1 MVNIVPIQLAKNSD
15 KPLYLQIS
23 KQIAD
28 LIEAGSLTQGQRL
41 PAIRKLAE
49 QLKVNSIT
57 VVKAYQHLVQFGY
70 ALSKTGSGFYVGKD
84 DNKSLQITT
93 DFEEMLPDGFQEEE
107 ILVMSRG
114 QITLHDNSINFAS
127 ATPTPD
133 LFPVEEFQQALV
145 EVLNRDKGEAFG
157 YHESSGYWPL
167 RDSISGFLQDN
178 YAIRTTAD
186 NIQII
191 SGAQQGID
199 VIAKAVLRPGEYV
212 LVENPTY
219 TGALAVFKSREAQ
232 ILGIPIEPDG
242 MNIEA
247 LEKSLRRYR
256 PKLVYTMPN
265 YQNPTTYCY
274 SEQKKKRLLE
284 LALQYDFYIIEDDF
298 LSDLDFK
305 NTSSH
310 RTLKAIDKYNRV
322 LYIKSF
328 SKVLMPGLRIGFLI
342 TPTSLFERIMQAKH
356 ATDISSSGFIQ
367 RAFDI
372 YLQKGIW
379 GKHLHYMKDIYRQR
393 YETMLNKLEDLQKL
407 GFKWHDPKGG
417 LNFWLELPP
426 EINATE
432 FYYDC
437 EKRDVLLAPG
447 KLFYIPPAAAGE
459 KYVRLSYAAV
469 YPQDIVKG
477 LDKIGE
483 IIKQK
488 RRQTDKLHV
497 HYSPLI

>member
-1 MVNIVPIQLAKNSD
+1 MAKIIPIQLEKNSD

-28 LIEAGSLTQGQRL
+28 LIEAGSLAQGQRL

-49 QLKVNSIT
+49 QLKVNNIT
-57 VVKAYQHLVQFGY
+57 VVKAYQHLVQYGY

-84 DNKSLQITT
+84 ENKSLQQAVN
-93 DFEEMLPDGFQEEE
+93 FEEMLPDGFQEEE

-114 QITLHDNSINFAS
+114 QISIHDNSINFAS
-127 ATPTPD
+127 ATPAPD

-178 YAIRTTAD
+178 YAIKTTAD

-242 MNIEA
+242 INIEA

-305 NTSSH
+305 NASGH

-379 GKHLHYMKDIYRQR
+379 GKHLNYMKDIYHKR
-393 YETMLNKLEDLQKL
+393 YETMLNKLGDLRES
-407 GFKWHDPKGG
+407 GVNWHDPKGG

-426 EINATE
+426 DINATE
-432 FYYDC
+432 LYYDC
-437 EKRDVLLAPG
+437 EKKDVLLAPG
-447 KLFYIPPAAAGE
+447 KLFYIPPASAGE

-469 YPQDIVKG
+469 YPEDIIQG
-477 LDKIGE
+477 LDRIDE

>member
-1 MVNIVPIQLAKNSD
+1 MKIIIPIQLDKNND

-23 KQIAD
+23 KQITD
-28 LIEAGSLTQGQRL
+28 LIDAGSLNEGQRL
-41 PAIRKLAE
+41 PAIRKLAD
-49 QLKVNSIT
+49 QLQVNSIT
-57 VVKAYQHLVQFGY
+57 IVKAYQHLVQYGY
-70 ALSKTGSGFYVGKD
+70 ALSKAGSGFYVGKD
-84 DNKSLQITT
+84 ENMSLQPAVAI
-93 DFEEMLPDGFQEEE
+93 EEMLPNGFQEEE

-114 QITLHDNSINFAS
+114 QITLNDNSINFAS

-167 RDSISGFLQDN
+167 RDSISCFLQDN

-232 ILGIPIEPDG
+232 IIGIPIKPDG
-242 MNIEA
+242 IDIEA

-298 LSDLDFK
+298 LSDLNFE
-305 NTSSH
+305 NASGH

-342 TPTSLFERIMQAKH
+342 TPTSLFERILQAKH

-379 GKHLHYMKDIYRQR
+379 GKHLHYMKDIYRER
-393 YETMLNKLEDLQKL
+393 YATMQKKL
-407 GFKWHDPKGG
+407 GDLRELGVSWHDPKGG
-417 LNFWLELPP
+417 LNFWLELPSD
-426 EINATE
+426 INATA

-469 YPQDIVKG
+469 YPENINKG
-477 LDKIGE
+477 LDIMKD

-488 RRQTDKLHV
+488 RRQADKMHV

>member
-1 MVNIVPIQLAKNSD
+1 MRFPK
-15 KPLYLQIS
+15 
-23 KQIAD
+23 
-28 LIEAGSLTQGQRL
+28 R
-41 PAIRKLAE
+41 
-49 QLKVNSIT
+49 
-57 VVKAYQHLVQFGY
+57 
-70 ALSKTGSGFYVGKD
+70 GSGFYVGKD
-84 DNKSLQITT
+84 EHMSLLLAV
-93 DFEEMLPDGFQEEE
+93 DKEEMLPDGFQEEE
-107 ILVMSRG
+107 IMLMSRG
-114 QITLHDNSINFAS
+114 QLTLNDNSINFAS

-133 LFPVEEFQQALV
+133 LFPVEEFQMALV

-167 RDSISGFLQDN
+167 RDSISCFLQDN
-178 YAIRTTAD
+178 YAIHTTAD

-232 ILGIPIEPDG
+232 IIGIPIEPDG
-242 MNIEA
+242 IDIEA

-284 LALQYDFYIIEDDF
+284 LALQYDFYIVEDDF
-298 LSDLDFK
+298 LSDLDFA
-305 NTSSH
+305 NESSH

-328 SKVLMPGLRIGFLI
+328 SKVLMPGLRMGFLI
-342 TPTSLFERIMQAKH
+342 TPTSLFQRILQAKH

-379 GKHLHYMKDIYRQR
+379 GKHLHFMKNIYHER
-393 YETMLNKLEDLQKL
+393 YDAMQKKL
-407 GFKWHDPKGG
+407 GDLRELGVNWHDPKGG
-417 LNFWLELPP
+417 LNFWLTLPP
-426 EINATE
+426 NINATE
-432 FYYDC
+432 LYFDC
-437 EKRDVLLAPG
+437 EKQDVLLAPG
-447 KLFYIPPAAAGE
+447 KLFYIPPTAAGE
-459 KYVRLSYAAV
+459 KHIRLSYAAV
-469 YPQDIVKG
+469 YPENIEKG
-477 LDKIGE
+477 LDIIGE
-483 IIKQK
+483 IIKKKQH
-488 RRQTDKLHV
+488 QTDKMHV